1 AGTAATLPRH
11 PCRPRAGGVA
21 QRVLRRQHLRRACRA
36 QESALRHHEKLDPA
50 GDDQIEGLSGAMTDV
65 DNHEESSPNE
75 LLAAEYALGVLAG
88 TERTAAAQRVA
99 RDRAFAALVAAWEE
113 RLAPWT
119 AELPEVAPPPQ
130 VWERIAAQ
138 LSGAQRQRPKFWQ
151 SLMFWRGFGIVSALA
166 AACLAVVLYLN
177 VASQQAALV
186 ASIEGDG
193 QRIFVAVIDVKRA
206 AITVVPAAYRPD
218 PTRVPELWLVPPG
231 GKPLPLGVLPSDRP
245 TQIALPATFADQA
258 RRDAGPAV
266 SLEPPGG
273 SPTAQTPG
281 PVIGS
286 GKPTN
291 MRVPPRI
298 RSSRRSVAANVSPG
312 DNHTVMRSEQTMKR
326 ISAILLA
333 GVAPF
338 AVIANLA
345 GPVPSAA

>member
-1 AGTAATLPRH
+1 
-11 PCRPRAGGVA
+11 
-21 QRVLRRQHLRRACRA
+21 
-36 QESALRHHEKLDPA
+36 
-50 GDDQIEGLSGAMTDV
+50 MTDV

-138 LSGAQRQRPKFWQ
+138 LFGSQRQRPRFWQ

-166 AACLAVVLYLN
+166 TACLAVLLYL
-177 VASQQAALV
+177 SAATQRAELV

-206 AITVVPAAYRPD
+206 VIAVVPAAYRPD
-218 PTRVPELWLVPPG
+218 PTRVPELWLIPPG
-231 GKPLPLGVLPSDRP
+231 GKPLPLGVLPTDRP
-245 TQIALPATFADQA
+245 TQIAIPATFADQA
-258 RRDAGPAV
+258 RRDASLAV

-273 SPTAQTPG
+273 SPTGQPTG

-286 GKPTN
+286 GKLTN
-291 MRVPPRI
+291 M
-298 RSSRRSVAANVSPG
+298 
-312 DNHTVMRSEQTMKR
+312 
-326 ISAILLA
+326 
-333 GVAPF
+333 
-338 AVIANLA
+338 
-345 GPVPSAA
+345 

>member
-1 AGTAATLPRH
+1 
-11 PCRPRAGGVA
+11 
-21 QRVLRRQHLRRACRA
+21 
-36 QESALRHHEKLDPA
+36 
-50 GDDQIEGLSGAMTDV
+50 MTDV
-65 DNHEESSPNE
+65 DNHEELSPNE

-138 LSGAQRQRPKFWQ
+138 LSGAQRQRPRFWQ

-166 AACLAVVLYLN
+166 AACLAALLYLSM
-177 VASQQAALV
+177 ASQQEALV

-206 AITVVPAAYRPD
+206 VIGVVPSAYRPD
-218 PTRVPELWLVPPG
+218 PTRVPELWLIPSG
-231 GKPLPLGVLPSDRP
+231 GKPLPLGVLPADGLA
-245 TQIALPATFADQA
+245 QIAIPPAFADQT
-258 RRDAGPAV
+258 RRDAILAV

-273 SPTAQTPG
+273 SPTGQPTG

-286 GKPTN
+286 GKLTN
-291 MRVPPRI
+291 
-298 RSSRRSVAANVSPG
+298 
-312 DNHTVMRSEQTMKR
+312 
-326 ISAILLA
+326 L
-333 GVAPF
+333 
-338 AVIANLA
+338 
-345 GPVPSAA
+345 

>member
-1 AGTAATLPRH
+1 
-11 PCRPRAGGVA
+11 
-21 QRVLRRQHLRRACRA
+21 
-36 QESALRHHEKLDPA
+36 LDPT

-65 DNHEESSPNE
+65 DDHEEISPNE

-99 RDRAFAALVAAWEE
+99 RDRAFAALVAAWQE

-119 AELPEVAPPPQ
+119 AELQEVAPPPQ

-138 LSGAQRQRPKFWQ
+138 LSSARRQRPTFWQ
-151 SLMFWRGFGIVSALA
+151 SLVFWRGFGIVSAFA
-166 AACLAVVLYLN
+166 AACLAVLLYLST
-177 VASQQAALV
+177 ASQQAALV
-186 ASIEGDG
+186 ASIEGNG

-245 TQIALPATFADQA
+245 TQIALPATFADA
-258 RRDAGPAV
+258 KRDAGLAV

-273 SPTAQTPG
+273 SPTGQPTG

-286 GKPTN
+286 GKLTN
-291 MRVPPRI
+291 M
-298 RSSRRSVAANVSPG
+298 
-312 DNHTVMRSEQTMKR
+312 
-326 ISAILLA
+326 
-333 GVAPF
+333 
-338 AVIANLA
+338 
-345 GPVPSAA
+345 